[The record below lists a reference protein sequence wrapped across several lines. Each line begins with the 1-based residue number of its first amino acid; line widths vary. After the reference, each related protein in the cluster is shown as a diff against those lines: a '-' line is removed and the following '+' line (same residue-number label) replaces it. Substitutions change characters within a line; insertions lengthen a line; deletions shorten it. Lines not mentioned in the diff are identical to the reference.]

1 MGDAV
6 LGDRRLEVR
15 LERIVEALARRP
27 SESLPKAMERED
39 ALEGT
44 YRFLGNERVSAEAIL
59 APHRARTLER
69 CGEHARVLALFDTTE
84 LSFGGKREG
93 LGQLKGDKGRGLLA
107 HVGLALSADG
117 KRTALGVL
125 HLETI
130 VRRDSARSRQA
141 ESSEREPE
149 SRRWGRGASSVH
161 ALLPRAICV
170 MDREGDIFELIEQ
183 MSGRGQDFV
192 IRAAQN
198 RNTVQGLLLDMLDA
212 AALVTTRTIQLRE
225 RPHRKGA
232 RRSPAR
238 SAHTAQLQIR
248 ALSVSLRSPNSARNA
263 NALERSDSL
272 RVNMVHVV
280 EPEPP
285 AGEQPLEWVLL
296 TSLPVET
303 VLEVDFVVDS
313 YRARWMIEELFKA
326 LKSGCALEKR
336 QLESVRSMTN
346 VLAVSLPIAWLLLAL
361 RASSRDQPDRPATT
375 LLSPTMLQ
383 ALRLLHLKRAGK
395 PLAEQLTVKDVTWA
409 IAGLGGHIKNNGDPG
424 FLVLGRGMADLIKAT
439 ELLELLG
446 TEKDVI
452 NP

>member
-1 MGDAV
+1 MSKGEELDRVARARLEMGDAV

-183 MSGRGQDFV
+183 MSRVALAGASCQLARPARQARHDPVVADHAPGAAAAAPQESRQTAG
-192 IRAAQN
+192 RAAHRQGRHLGN
-198 RNTVQGLLLDMLDA
+198 CWPRRAHQEQRRPRIPRSGPRNG
-212 AALVTTRTIQLRE
+212 
-225 RPHRKGA
+225 
-232 RRSPAR
+232 
-238 SAHTAQLQIR
+238 
-248 ALSVSLRSPNSARNA
+248 
-263 NALERSDSL
+263 
-272 RVNMVHVV
+272 
-280 EPEPP
+280 
-285 AGEQPLEWVLL
+285 
-296 TSLPVET
+296 
-303 VLEVDFVVDS
+303 
-313 YRARWMIEELFKA
+313 
-326 LKSGCALEKR
+326 
-336 QLESVRSMTN
+336 
-346 VLAVSLPIAWLLLAL
+346 
-361 RASSRDQPDRPATT
+361 
-375 LLSPTMLQ
+375 
-383 ALRLLHLKRAGK
+383 
-395 PLAEQLTVKDVTWA
+395 
-409 IAGLGGHIKNNGDPG
+409 
-424 FLVLGRGMADLIKAT
+424 
-439 ELLELLG
+439 
-446 TEKDVI
+446 
-452 NP
+452 